1 MTLRAK
7 ITALTA
13 LLIFIATAL
22 LGLIAFSTTRTI
34 QYDTL
39 DRGLISAARDA
50 RTRSLQD
57 NPRPLPDDV
66 YLPYAISLIRPGTT
80 QSELLR
86 PAGYGN
92 APLPFPSLTES
103 QAQSIL
109 DSPVSVEFEPAYRMV
124 AVISGPNR
132 ALVVAGTPISDLQA
146 GLTRLAVLL
155 GIGVLLVTTLGS
167 LIAWLF
173 VRRLFRPVDEMVI
186 AAESIAQGNTHLRV
200 PDAPEGTELGVLS
213 DALNTMIE
221 SLTASLTAVESSEL
235 RLRGFVSDASH
246 EIRTPLT
253 VIRGYVELLQA
264 QRAHASELEIR
275 ALDRISSESL
285 RLENLVTQLLLL
297 ERIDAGT
304 GPAHEDFDLAALVR
318 EYFGD
323 LTDLGDGR
331 PVSLDLEPV
340 TLTGSADQW
349 RQLLANVTQNITR
362 YTPDGSAV
370 SVSLIGAGDS
380 LVLTIDDSG
389 PGIPADRRAGVTD
402 RFIRLD
408 ESRSSTTGGFGLGMS
423 IIAAVVETHH
433 GTLELGD
440 SPAGGLRIRITAPL
454 DRQYTG
460 N

>member
-1 MTLRAK
+1 MTLRTK

-22 LGLIAFSTTRTI
+22 LGVIAFWTTRTI

-50 RTRSLQD
+50 RTRSLQE

-66 YLPYAISLIRPGTT
+66 YLPYAVSLIRPGGNQT
-80 QSELLR
+80 ELLR

-92 APLPFPSLTES
+92 APLEFPVLTREQALSLMNEPTS
-103 QAQSIL
+103 VTF
-109 DSPVSVEFEPAYRMV
+109 SPEYRV
-124 AVISGPNR
+124 VTVISGPNR
-132 ALVVAGTPISDLQA
+132 ALVVAGTPIDELKA
-146 GLTRLAVLL
+146 GLARLATLL
-155 GIGVLLVTTLGS
+155 GIGVLVVTALGS
-167 LIAWLF
+167 AIAWLF
-173 VRRLFRPVDEMVI
+173 VRRLFRPVDEMVVT
-186 AAESIAQGNTHLRV
+186 AEEIAQGNTHLRV
-200 PDAPEGTELGVLS
+200 PEAPSGTELGVLS
-213 DALNTMIE
+213 NALNTMIE
-221 SLTASLTAVESSEL
+221 SLTASLTAVEASEL

-264 QRAHASELEIR
+264 QRADASELEVR
-275 ALDRISSESL
+275 ALDRIESESR

-304 GPAHEDFDLAALVR
+304 QITREQFDLAALVR

-331 PVSLDLEPV
+331 PVTMILATCP
-340 TLTGSADQW
+340 LTGSADQW
-349 RQLLANVTQNITR
+349 RQVLANIVQNLTR
-362 YTPDGSAV
+362 YTPEGSLVHVELTVTPAH
-370 SVSLIGAGDS
+370 A
-380 LVLTIDDSG
+380 VLTIDDSG
-389 PGIPADRRAGVTD
+389 PGIPADKRASVTE
-402 RFIRLD
+402 RFTRLD

-423 IIAAVVETHH
+423 IIASVVDAHEGH
-433 GTLELGD
+433 LELAE

-454 DRQYTG
+454 PA
-460 N
+460 